1 MGRGEVA
8 GGGGG
13 ARECGRG
20 GAGVEGSERR
30 VREKWGRQVGER
42 GRVGERAAAAGRGR
56 QEGKRR
62 IREYGAVRQRV
73 AGNYVGVDIGRQKL

>member
-1 MGRGEVA
+1 M
-8 GGGGG
+8 GGG
-13 ARECGRG
+13 RWQ
-20 GAGVEGSERR
+20 
-30 VREKWGRQVGER
+30 VRER
-42 GRVGERAAAAGRGR
+42 RVGERAAAAGRGR